1 MKNNIKIFIITV
13 FIIVASLS
21 FSGCTKNKYSENPEL
36 LPSLKLPSYGGFIP
50 HDFGVQLGTDVSNP
64 PHEALVYKVE
74 SIKIDEK
81 GTGKLCAIF
90 GIDINAISKEDENT
104 VIRKQAGNT
113 LTIYKKTGFF
123 EFGTQNLYDYTPGKE
138 VPGDEECLAL
148 AKSFVDKY
156 KLLPELYQY
165 RTSIS
170 NITYHPSF
178 NEEIIID
185 KVITFHPTIDNK
197 EITGPKFGLIIGDK
211 GKVEG
216 LVSTLY
222 TLTPIGNYT
231 LKSTDEVVKQLKNN
245 EVTAWKVE
253 LENPEAEKVI
263 IDKIE
268 TEYYGDIGTTLELG
282 EEFVQP
288 VYKLSGEILYKNGD
302 KGKFEAFIP
311 AVSSQ
316 FIQH

>member
-1 MKNNIKIFIITV
+1 MKKNIKVLIAISLVII
-13 FIIVASLS
+13 ASLS

-50 HDFGVQLGTDVSNP
+50 HDFDVQLSSDASNP
-64 PHEALVYKVE
+64 PGEMLVYKAE
-74 SIKIDEK
+74 PIRIDEK
-81 GTGKLCAIF
+81 KLCAMS
-90 GIDINAISKEDENT
+90 GIDINAISKED
-104 VIRKQAGNT
+104 VSVIIRKQSGNT
-113 LTIYKKTGFF
+113 LTIDKKTGFF
-123 EFGTQNLYDYTPGKE
+123 EFSTQNLYDYTPGKQ

-156 KLLPELYQY
+156 KLLPEIYQY

-170 NITYHPSF
+170 NTTYHPSL
-178 NEEIIID
+178 NEEIVID
-185 KVITFHPTIDNK
+185 KTITFYPAIDNK
-197 EITGPKFGLIIGDK
+197 EIIGPKFGLMFGDK

-222 TLTPIGNYT
+222 TLNPVGNYT

-253 LENPEAEKVI
+253 LENPDAEKVI

-268 TEYYGDIGTTLELG
+268 TEYYGDIGTTLESG

-302 KGKFEAFIP
+302 KGKFEAFVP

>member
-1 MKNNIKIFIITV
+1 MKNNIEIFIITV
-13 FIIVASLS
+13 LIVMASLS

-50 HDFGVQLGTDVSNP
+50 HDFGVQLGADVSNP
-64 PHEALVYKVE
+64 PDEMLVYKVE
-74 SIKIDEK
+74 PIEVDEK
-81 GTGKLCAIF
+81 KLCAMSS
-90 GIDINAISKEDENT
+90 IDINAISSEDENT
-104 VIRKQAGNT
+104 VIRKQSGNT

-123 EFGTQNLYDYTPGKE
+123 EFSTQNLYDYTPGKE

-185 KVITFHPTIDNK
+185 KTITFYPAIVNK
-197 EITGPKFGLIIGDK
+197 EIIGPKFGLIIGDK

-253 LENPEAEKVI
+253 LENADAEKII

-268 TEYYGDIGTTLELG
+268 TEYYGDIGTTLESG
-282 EEFVQP
+282 GEFVQP

-302 KGKFEAFIP
+302 KGKFEAFVP